1 MSGDGAVTKTWGDGD
16 HVFRLRIGEIREL
29 EDKRDAG
36 CFQIYKRLAD
46 GSCRFDDIRETLR
59 LGLIGGGMQ
68 APLALGLVAK
78 YAGPTTFMENLL
90 VAQAVITAALF
101 GDPGDLVG
109 KIAAGMLEST
119 ADSTSEDAPNSRQS
133 SAQVPQSVGPS
144 TTSIDAASGSS
155 PLRSTAGSDATVLV
169 MNGRNL

>member
-1 MSGDGAVTKTWGDGD
+1 MSGDGSVTKTWGDGE

-36 CFQIYKRLAD
+36 CFEIYRRLAN

-119 ADSTSEDAPNSRQS
+119 ADLTSEDAPNSRPS
-133 SAQVPQSVGPS
+133 SVPEPQSVGLS
-144 TTSIDAASGSS
+144 TTSTDAVFGSS
-155 PLRSTAGSDATVLV
+155 PLRSTDGSDATVPV